1 MSGYGQLPILWFT
14 DKEQIA
20 SIGQIQICSYMALV
34 MKNGKKLLAFGNFNP
49 RIGGVLIFSE
59 RIETNYKITV
69 VDSGPTQIPTKKW
82 LVEGANP
89 ADIKVVNLCLDLD
102 LSTAQGATVEIN
114 QKDGQ
119 LEVIA
124 TDSNEKFS
132 SPTCVY
138 ILVGPEQVMG

>member
-1 MSGYGQLPILWFT
+1 LFKTSGRL
-14 DKEQIA
+14 
-20 SIGQIQICSYMALV
+20 
-34 MKNGKKLLAFGNFNP
+34 KLNKQ
-49 RIGGVLIFSE
+49 
-59 RIETNYKITV
+59 T
-69 VDSGPTQIPTKKW
+69 PTKKW

-89 ADIKVVNLCLDLD
+89 ADIKVVNLCLDID

-114 QKDGQ
+114 QKEGK

>member
-1 MSGYGQLPILWFT
+1 MEILT
-14 DKEQIA
+14 Q
-20 SIGQIQICSYMALV
+20 GL
-34 MKNGKKLLAFGNFNP
+34 
-49 RIGGVLIFSE
+49 RRLIFSE

-82 LVEGANP
+82 LVEALFLQILKLLIS
-89 ADIKVVNLCLDLD
+89 ALDLD

-114 QKDGQ
+114 QKNGQ
-119 LEVIA
+119 LEVVA

-138 ILVGPEQVMG
+138 ILVGQNK

>member
-1 MSGYGQLPILWFT
+1 MCIRDRIFT
-14 DKEQIA
+14 
-20 SIGQIQICSYMALV
+20 
-34 MKNGKKLLAFGNFNP
+34 
-49 RIGGVLIFSE
+49 E

-69 VDSGPTQIPTKKW
+69 VDTGPTQTPTKKW

-114 QKDGQ
+114 EKNGQ
-119 LEVIA
+119 LEVVA